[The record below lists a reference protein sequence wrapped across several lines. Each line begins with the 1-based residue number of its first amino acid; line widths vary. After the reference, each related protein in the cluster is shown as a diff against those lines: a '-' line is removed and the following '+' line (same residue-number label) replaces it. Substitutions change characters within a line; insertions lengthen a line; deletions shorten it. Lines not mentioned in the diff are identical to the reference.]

1 MARKIYLSGSTT
13 LLPCLK
19 ERLQKEVSALA
30 TTGMTVEVHAGDSRQ
45 HAAFLGASVLA
56 TLGSFQEYVITK
68 KEFSASGFDVLKK
81 WKTY

>member
-1 MARKIYLSGSTT
+1 MARKIYLSGSST

-19 ERLQKEVSALA
+19 ERLQKEVATLA

-56 TLGSFQEYVITK
+56 TLGSFQEYLITK
-68 KEFSASGFDVLKK
+68 DEFSASGFDVLKK
-81 WKTY
+81 WKTS